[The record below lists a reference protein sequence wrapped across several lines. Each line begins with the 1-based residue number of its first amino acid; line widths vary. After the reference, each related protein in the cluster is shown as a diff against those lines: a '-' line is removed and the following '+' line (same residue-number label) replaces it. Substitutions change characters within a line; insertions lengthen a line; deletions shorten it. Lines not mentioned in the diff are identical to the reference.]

1 MYEYMHVHMCVHLFI
16 SSDNLREIQDMEE
29 VPWILIF
36 ILRVSCVAKVTLRL
50 SWSATVALVGHL

>member
-1 MYEYMHVHMCVHLFI
+1 MHVHMCVHLFI

-50 SWSATVALVGHL
+50 S